1 MTTTLSK
8 PRSTLLITAAILVL
22 IGAAGW
28 GIVHKAGAV
37 SAPPATA
44 TAISV
49 TTAAVKQQ
57 DMPIYLTGVGT
68 VTSNASVT
76 VKARIDGQLDKV
88 GFVEGQD
95 VKAGQLL
102 AQIDP
107 RTLQAQLD
115 QAVAQ
120 KAKDQ
125 AQLANSRLDLQRYT
139 TLVQQDAATQ
149 QTLDATRAQVTQ
161 LQAAV
166 QADEAQINFAKVQLS
181 FTRILAPISGRVGAR
196 LVDPGNIVHA
206 ADVNGLVVINQI
218 DPIAVVFTL
227 PEETFQ
233 NINTALH
240 GSQKPLSVQTFPR
253 NSTTMLAQGNL
264 ALLNN
269 QIDTSTGTVQLKGIF
284 QNPSHVLWP
293 GQYVNVRLVL
303 GDRKQALT
311 IPAAAVQRSQDGT
324 YVYVVDADNTVKN
337 QPIQL
342 VNIQDNV
349 AVIDKGLNP
358 GQRVVVDGQYKLK
371 PGIKVAEAGVAA
383 SSTAPAPVP
392 APAPAAKGANN

>member
-8 PRSTLLITAAILVL
+8 TRSTLLISAAILVL

-28 GIVHKAGAV
+28 SLSRKADAAAPAAAATPAV
-37 SAPPATA
+37 SVSIAP
-44 TAISV
+44 V
-49 TTAAVKQQ
+49 QQQ
-57 DMPIYLTGVGT
+57 DVPMYLSGVGT

-107 RTLQAQLD
+107 RTLQAQLA

-125 AQLANSRLDLQRYT
+125 ATLVNAKLDLQRYT

-149 QTLDATRAQVTQ
+149 QTLDTQKASVNQ

-166 QADEAQINFAKVQLS
+166 QSDDAQISYAKVQLS
-181 FTRILAPISGRVGAR
+181 FTSILAPISGRVGAR

-206 ADVNGLVVINQI
+206 ADTNGLVVINQI

-227 PEETFQ
+227 PEESFQ
-233 NINTALH
+233 NINAALH
-240 GSQKPLSVQTFPR
+240 GSQKPLAVQAFAR
-253 NSTTMLAQGNL
+253 NSSDMLSQGNL
-264 ALLNN
+264 TLLNN
-269 QIDTSTGTVQLKGIF
+269 QIDTTTGTVQLKGIF
-284 QNPSHVLWP
+284 QNQSHVLWP

-303 GDRKQALT
+303 GIRKQAIT
-311 IPAAAVQRSQDGT
+311 VPASAVQRSQDGT
-324 YVYVVDADNTVKN
+324 YAYVIGSDGVA
-337 QPIQL
+337 QIQTIQ
-342 VNIQDNV
+342 VANIQDGI
-349 AVIDKGLNP
+349 AVIDKGLSA
-358 GQRVVVDGQYKLK
+358 GQRVVTDGQYKLK
-371 PGIKVAEAGVAA
+371 PGVKVIDGAA
-383 SSTAPAPVP
+383 AQGKAAAPSA
-392 APAPAAKGANN
+392 APAAATKGASN